1 MVFCRSTT
9 KMPPRRGWNCTPSA
23 FSRIAGARRRCAL
36 ARQVGAARNANS
48 DKLRKREHA
57 TRSVSRAGDAETQ
70 PENIEH
76 PTPLRASR
84 HSTPLS
90 REQASNIELLPRPP
104 SLRRWAFDA
113 RSRFIGVGCSMFP
126 CIRARP
132 LAQILLDTKEGPEHV
147 FKREK
152 NNAARLRL
160 NNRSGSMARPVRL
173 TLRSIFFTFLLPGT
187 VTVVIPYFVVFG
199 GHIDRLE
206 SWTLWHYLSLL
217 PIIVGAGILFWCV
230 WDFAVAGRGTLAP
243 VDPPKHLVVRGLY
256 RYVRNPM
263 SVGVVS
269 ILFGEA
275 LLFWSLSLL
284 CYAIVFFIITH
295 LFVVLYE
302 EPALRRQFGES
313 YEAYRRS
320 VPRWLPH
327 APHESAV

>member
-1 MVFCRSTT
+1 MFDVSVY
-9 KMPPRRGWNCTPSA
+9 
-23 FSRIAGARRRCAL
+23 SRL
-36 ARQVGAARNANS
+36 
-48 DKLRKREHA
+48 
-57 TRSVSRAGDAETQ
+57 
-70 PENIEH
+70 
-76 PTPLRASR
+76 
-84 HSTPLS
+84 
-90 REQASNIELLPRPP
+90 
-104 SLRRWAFDA
+104 
-113 RSRFIGVGCSMFP
+113 
-126 CIRARP
+126 RARP

-160 NNRSGSMARPVRL
+160 NNRSGSMARPVML

-295 LFVVLYE
+295 LFVVLHE

-327 APHESAV
+327 VPHESAV

>member
-1 MVFCRSTT
+1 MCS
-9 KMPPRRGWNCTPSA
+9 
-23 FSRIAGARRRCAL
+23 
-36 ARQVGAARNANS
+36 S
-48 DKLRKREHA
+48 D
-57 TRSVSRAGDAETQ
+57 
-70 PENIEH
+70 
-76 PTPLRASR
+76 
-84 HSTPLS
+84 
-90 REQASNIELLPRPP
+90 LP
-104 SLRRWAFDA
+104 
-113 RSRFIGVGCSMFP
+113 VM
-126 CIRARP
+126 
-132 LAQILLDTKEGPEHV
+132 
-147 FKREK
+147 
-152 NNAARLRL
+152 
-160 NNRSGSMARPVRL
+160 L

-263 SVGVVS
+263 SMGVVS

-275 LLFWSLSLL
+275 LLFWAFSLL

-327 APHESAV
+327 VPHESAV